1 MKTFTAS
8 LFVAVL
14 ALGAVAAI
22 AAQPAGS
29 SDLLTATQVRQL
41 IGSAQPADHARL
53 RAHFETLSAKY
64 TADAARHT
72 AMARSA
78 GGNPNRRSG
87 GDPAGHHNR
96 LAALAKD
103 SATITKELATHHGQ
117 LAAGAASTAPR
128 DSARFEKGAGAPAV
142 PTEKQL
148 LDLAAKARTPAEH
161 GELVEYYESLVKQY
175 AADAA
180 DHSAMAAA
188 YRGTKSGTSMASHC
202 DRLVQI
208 ARQEVKEATALAAE
222 HKQSATGA
230 R

>member
-8 LFVAVL
+8 LFVAAL
-14 ALGAVAAI
+14 AFGAVAA
-22 AAQPAGS
+22 AQQSGS
-29 SDLLTATQVRQL
+29 SDLLTANQVRQL
-41 IGSAQPADHARL
+41 IATAQPADHARL
-53 RAHFETLSAKY
+53 RAHFEALSAKY

-78 GGNPNRRSG
+78 GNPSRRSG

-128 DSARFEKGAGAPAV
+128 DSARFEKGAGAPAG
-142 PTEKQL
+142 PSEKQL
-148 LDLAAKARTPAEH
+148 LELAAKASTPAEH
-161 GELVEYYESLVKQY
+161 GELVEYYESLAKQY
-175 AADAA
+175 STDAA

-208 ARQEVKEATALAAE
+208 ARQEVKEATALAAD
-222 HKQSATGA
+222 HKQLATGA

>member
-14 ALGAVAAI
+14 AFRAVAAGQ
-22 AAQPAGS
+22 QPGS
-29 SDLLTATQVRQL
+29 SDLLTANQVRQL
-41 IGSAQPADHARL
+41 IATAQPADHARL
-53 RAHFETLSAKY
+53 RAHFEALSAKY

-78 GGNPNRRSG
+78 GNPNRRSG
-87 GDPAGHHNR
+87 GDPVGHHNR
-96 LAALAKD
+96 LAGLAKD

-128 DSARFEKGAGAPAV
+128 DSARFEKGAGAPAGQS
-142 PTEKQL
+142 EKQL
-148 LDLAAKARTPAEH
+148 LELAAKASTPAEH
-161 GELVEYYESLVKQY
+161 GELVEYYGSLAKQY
-175 AADAA
+175 STDAA

-208 ARQEVKEATALAAE
+208 ARQEVKEATALAAD
-222 HKQSATGA
+222 HKQLATGA

>member
-14 ALGAVAAI
+14 AFGAAA
-22 AAQPAGS
+22 AAQQAGS
-29 SDLLTATQVRQL
+29 ADLLTASQVQQL
-41 IGSAQPADHARL
+41 IASAQPADHARL
-53 RAHFETLSAKY
+53 RGHFEALSARY

-78 GGNPNRRSG
+78 GNPNRQSG

-103 SATITKELATHHGQ
+103 SAGITRELATHHGQ

-128 DSARFEKGAGAPAV
+128 DGARFEKGAGAPAV
-142 PTEKQL
+142 PSEKQL
-148 LDLAAKARTPAEH
+148 LDLAAKASTPAEH

-175 AADAA
+175 STDAT

-188 YRGTKSGTSMASHC
+188 YRGTKSGASMASHC

-208 ARQEVKEATALAAE
+208 ARQEVKEATALAAD
-222 HKQSATGA
+222 HKQLATGA

>member
-1 MKTFTAS
+1 MKTFSAT
-8 LFVAVL
+8 LFLL
-14 ALGAVAAI
+14 ALAFGVGGTVTAQQPGA
-22 AAQPAGS
+22 
-29 SDLLTATQVRQL
+29 SDLLTSTQVRQL
-41 IGSAQPADHARL
+41 IASAQPADHARL
-53 RAHFETLSAKY
+53 RAHFEALSARY
-64 TADAARHT
+64 TADATRHT

-103 SATITKELATHHGQ
+103 SAAIAKELATHHGQ

-128 DSARFEKGAGAPAV
+128 DSARFETGAGALAV
-142 PTEKQL
+142 PSEKQL
-148 LDLAAKARTPAEH
+148 LALAAKASTPAEH
-161 GELVEYYESLVKQY
+161 GELVEYYESLAKQY
-175 AADAA
+175 STDAT

-208 ARQEVKEATALAAE
+208 ARQEAKEATALAAE
-222 HKQSATGA
+222 HRQSATGA

>member
-14 ALGAVAAI
+14 AFAAVAAV
-22 AAQPAGS
+22 AAEPS
-29 SDLLTATQVRQL
+29 SDLLTANQVRQL
-41 IGSAQPADHARL
+41 ISSAQPADHARL
-53 RAHFETLSAKY
+53 RAHFEALSAKY

-78 GGNPNRRSG
+78 GGNPTRRSG

-103 SATITKELATHHGQ
+103 SAGITRELATHHGQ
-117 LAAGAASTAPR
+117 LAAGSASTAPR
-128 DSARFEKGAGAPAV
+128 DSARFEKGGGAPTV
-142 PTEKQL
+142 PSEKQL
-148 LDLAAKARTPAEH
+148 LDLAAKANTPAEH

-175 AADAA
+175 STDAT
-180 DHSAMAAA
+180 DHSAMAAS

-202 DRLVQI
+202 DRLVEI
-208 ARQEVKEATALAAE
+208 ARQEVKETTALAAD

>member
-14 ALGAVAAI
+14 AFGAVAAV
-22 AAQPAGS
+22 AAQQAGS
-29 SDLLTATQVRQL
+29 ADLLTASQVQQL
-41 IGSAQPADHARL
+41 IASAQPGDHARL
-53 RAHFETLSAKY
+53 RAHFEALSAKY

-78 GGNPNRRSG
+78 GNPNRQSG

-103 SATITKELATHHGQ
+103 SAGITRELATHHGQ

-128 DSARFEKGAGAPAV
+128 DGARFEKGAGAPAA
-142 PTEKQL
+142 PSEKQL
-148 LDLAAKARTPAEH
+148 VDLAAKASTPTEH

-175 AADAA
+175 TTDAA

-188 YRGTKSGTSMASHC
+188 YRGTKSGASMASHC

-208 ARQEVKEATALAAE
+208 ARQEVKEATALAAG
-222 HKQSATGA
+222 HKQLATGA